1 MKKKLGQ
8 VVCACLALMMVF
20 TIFAAFPVSAAGEE
34 IWQVKAAAT
43 KGQKIEI
50 IKGITLEP
58 AEDNKKSSGTEIG
71 GIKFE
76 ASIQGATNASVT
88 KDEATG
94 EITMSGAAYKI
105 ETQRSGKLSIP
116 VILANGKGMC
126 VKAASNF
133 DNYIIDY
140 KNETGADVAA
150 LHSFNIT
157 AGETYFVW
165 FTGTKPRVYGAV
177 FKEIVSKSAKT
188 GETVTIK
195 SVPNENGLLGNVRL
209 DDEKVAL
216 SKSEDMTQSTFTMPD
231 KDVTVYVDF
240 VNKDIQKEVDAV
252 PFDEIKGVNTSEKEV
267 YDDLAPF
274 DGWQTSIGYAD
285 VSWESSNE
293 EVISISGEVNAKAVD
308 TQVTFTA
315 VFTYQDY
322 PNLRL
327 TKSFEI
333 IVPAD
338 TDDEGAVKAAAEAL
352 TLGDTSAVKKNLEL
366 PVKGRRNTTIT
377 WTSSN
382 PEIVGTDGTVNPSF
396 EQDNM
401 VTLTATITRGAAKAE
416 KEFTIVV
423 PKIVPIEFRRAAVSN
438 ADGDV
443 VMALS
448 DGCYL
453 SHIVFVNSITNLTG
467 NETITASVTTGGETK
482 TVDFNVKE
490 SCDKAEN
497 QNGDETII
505 YVDKAALPVGADSKI
520 TLTAYNDNAKTE
532 ALPQGTYEYS
542 QSVADGATIYVA
554 GDSTACTYPATGG
567 NNRFP
572 QTGWAAVLGDYF
584 SGVTVKDLA
593 LSGRSS
599 LNFLTESN
607 YNTIKNGIKPGDYFI
622 IQFGHNDSKSGDDKH
637 TDPLGDRFTDGAYKK
652 NMTDNYVN
660 VALDKGAYPILT
672 TSISR
677 RRTSDSSLEQYV
689 DATKELGKELGLPV
703 VDLYGKVV
711 GYNNKVGVEKAK
723 DIYNYVKAHDSRFL
737 NVAAGEFTKSQY
749 YAAGTTDDTH
759 INYFGAQLISQ
770 WFCDELTR
778 LGHSLTEKRNTHT
791 MTEADVPSYADATAA
806 AAEAAAEPAD
816 AEQSGVVTVAAKPVE
831 AVAAADGEHSVI
843 YEYDDA
849 LGSVEIIVGGE
860 PLPSE
865 PPTPSE
871 SPLPKSYEITSA
883 AFTDGGVK
891 VDYTTGDGD
900 AVIVVATYDND
911 TITAANIF
919 DADKSGSQTL
929 EYAKPESGET
939 KVFIWDSRDNV
950 APLCEPYTI
959 K

>member
-34 IWQVKAAAT
+34 IWQAPSGGLKANATVKAFD
-43 KGQKIEI
+43 
-50 IKGITLEP
+50 GITITA
-58 AEDNKKSSGTEIG
+58 AEDNGTKKG
-71 GIKFE
+71 
-76 ASIQGATNASVT
+76 ASIDGITFTGGFQASHNGKVT
-88 KDEATG
+88 KNDDGTFSME
-94 EITMSGAAYKI
+94 GAAYKI
-105 ETQRSGKLSIP
+105 ETERAGEIGVALNLGATKNI
-116 VILANGKGMC
+116 
-126 VKAASNF
+126 KAASAADFGNPLV
-133 DNYIIDY
+133 DYTNDTANAADIIV
-140 KNETGADVAA
+140 KFKVMPG
-150 LHSFNIT
+150 
-157 AGETYFVW
+157 TYFFW
-165 FTGTKPRVYGAV
+165 FGGTKPNIFGLT
-177 FKEIVSKSAKT
+177 FKEIVSKPAKT
-188 GETVTIK
+188 GETVTVK
-195 SVPNENGLLGNVRL
+195 AEPNEKGFLGNVHL
-209 DDEKVAL
+209 DPLDVEL
-216 SKSEDMTQSTFTMPD
+216 SKNKDFTQSTFTMPD

-240 VNKDIQKEVDAV
+240 VSKDIQKEVDAV

-338 TDDEGAVKAAAEAL
+338 TDDEGAVKAAADAL

-382 PEIVGTDGTVNPSF
+382 PEIVGTDGMVNPSF
-396 EQDNM
+396 EQSNT
-401 VTLTATITRGAAKAE
+401 VTLKAEITRGSAKAE

-467 NETITASVTTGGETK
+467 SETITASVTTGGVTK
-482 TVDFNVKE
+482 TADFNVKE
-490 SCDKAEN
+490 SCAKAEN
-497 QNGDETII
+497 QNGDETVI

-689 DATKELGKELGLPV
+689 NATKELGKELGLPV

-778 LGHSLTEKRNTHT
+778 LGHSLTGKRNTHT
-791 MTEADVPSYADATAA
+791 MTEAEVPSYADATAA

-831 AVAAADGEHSVI
+831 AVAAADGEYSVI
-843 YEYDDA
+843 YEFDDA
-849 LGSVEIIVGGE
+849 LGSVEIIVGDE
-860 PLPSE
+860 PLPSD
-865 PPTPSE
+865 PPKPSE